1 MEGELLLVANASF
14 LILFLGEEYL
24 VCAEVVFEDLT
35 EKTHHSALLFF
46 AALPLQHLL
55 EVPQL
60 EDVPAAHL
68 CELDLI
74 QFLFQ

>member
-1 MEGELLLVANASF
+1 MANASF
-14 LILFLGEEYL
+14 LIFFLGEKYL

-35 EKTHHSALLFF
+35 EKTHYSALPLF

-55 EVPQL
+55 EVSQL